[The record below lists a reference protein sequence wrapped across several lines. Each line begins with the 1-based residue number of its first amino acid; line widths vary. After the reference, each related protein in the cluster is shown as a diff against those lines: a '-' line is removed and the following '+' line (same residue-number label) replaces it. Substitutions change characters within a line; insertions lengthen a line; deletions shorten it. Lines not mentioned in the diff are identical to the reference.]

1 MHAQYVTK
9 CYWYFITQT
18 YVVIFFFQFFTWK
31 LYCSCVKPL
40 PVIFFKNH
48 YDDNGNDCDDGYY
61 YNDDDDDDDD
71 SNDDDYDSHL
81 RF

>member
-18 YVVIFFFQFFTWK
+18 YVNSSFFKFFTWK

-40 PVIFFKNH
+40 PVICFFFFWNY
-48 YDDNGNDCDDGYY
+48 YDDNGNDYDDGYY
-61 YNDDDDDDDD
+61 IDDDD
-71 SNDDDYDSHL
+71 NDSH
-81 RF
+81 